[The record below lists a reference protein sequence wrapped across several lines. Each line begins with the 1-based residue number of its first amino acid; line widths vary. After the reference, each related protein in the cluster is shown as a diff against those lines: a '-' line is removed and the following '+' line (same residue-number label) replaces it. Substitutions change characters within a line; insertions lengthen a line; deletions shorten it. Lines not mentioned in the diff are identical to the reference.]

1 MANEVQKAPT
11 ESIEKVERTRSGR
24 TYTPAT
30 DILERA
36 DEIILIADMPGVSED
51 SIDITLENNQLTIQG
66 YVRMEQPEGQSLYY
80 AEYESGDYYRAFS
93 VNETI
98 DRDKIE
104 ANLKNGVL
112 RLRLPKL
119 EAAKAKKIKISTN

>member
-1 MANEVQKAPT
+1 MANEVQKT
-11 ESIEKVERTRSGR
+11 SREGIEKVERTRSGR

-30 DILERA
+30 DILERS
-36 DEIILIADMPGVSED
+36 DEIILIADMPGVNED
-51 SIDITLENNQLTIQG
+51 SVDITLENNQLTIQG
-66 YVRMEQPEGQSLYY
+66 YVQTKQPQGHNLYY

-93 VNETI
+93 INETV

-112 RLRLPKL
+112 RLRLPKQ
-119 EAAKAKKIKISTN
+119 EAAKAKKIKITAN